1 VIALVVVLSI
11 FVVYVLLLWKMKIK
25 PKVYKTVSAGD
36 TNKNFSS
43 TIELNTNIYEFDMF
57 SGNEKVNPK
66 DYDAYVVIGDSMKDS
81 GIRNRDFILVEK
93 LYGDARYNIRK
104 DNVLLLA
111 IDRSKDLKP
120 GGNVQYKLRKHLSY
134 IDSTDSFD
142 TWINNFSA
150 ENKAL
155 SMQKEYIRTKYEE
168 CVEKYRQNN
177 SDTENFVFTFSST
190 LDEVTKEV
198 KYSFHP
204 IKFLNGVVQYVL
216 KNEGVSD

>member
-1 VIALVVVLSI
+1 MIALVVVLSI